1 MLSIFSSPLSFATD
15 NKSTL
20 ADAQNV
26 IASAKSMQGITVE
39 KQTAWFAAFKQEFGK
54 SYATVEEDA
63 FRFSVFKDNLATATA
78 LNLDGEVGTHGVTKF
93 SDLTPEEF
101 KARYLGYKPK
111 ADAFAAQGT
120 ELNLPKTTFNA
131 TVDTVDWRGKGILSP
146 VKDQG
151 QCGSCWAFS
160 ATEQIETDAA
170 IATGKLIS
178 LAPQQITSCDKTDDG
193 CGGGNTET
201 AYEYVKK
208 AGGIE
213 PETDYPYTSGKSGK
227 TGSCEAEKS
236 EEAVSITGF
245 SHVSQ
250 TSSSEGK
257 MVTQMKKSP
266 ISVCVDAGKWQT
278 YRSGI
283 LGKSCGEQLDH
294 CVQAI
299 GLGEKEGK
307 SYWIVRNSWNTDWGV
322 DGYIY
327 VQEGI
332 NACGIAK
339 DATVVTGA
347 SLI

>member
-131 TVDTVDWRGKGILSP
+131 TVDAVDWRGKGIL
-146 VKDQG
+146 
-151 QCGSCWAFS
+151 
-160 ATEQIETDAA
+160 
-170 IATGKLIS
+170 
-178 LAPQQITSCDKTDDG
+178 
-193 CGGGNTET
+193 
-201 AYEYVKK
+201 
-208 AGGIE
+208 
-213 PETDYPYTSGKSGK
+213 
-227 TGSCEAEKS
+227 
-236 EEAVSITGF
+236 
-245 SHVSQ
+245 
-250 TSSSEGK
+250 
-257 MVTQMKKSP
+257 
-266 ISVCVDAGKWQT
+266 
-278 YRSGI
+278 
-283 LGKSCGEQLDH
+283 
-294 CVQAI
+294 
-299 GLGEKEGK
+299 
-307 SYWIVRNSWNTDWGV
+307 
-322 DGYIY
+322 
-327 VQEGI
+327 
-332 NACGIAK
+332 
-339 DATVVTGA
+339 
-347 SLI
+347 